1 MKGTEIYAVIAGLI
15 ALHAVFGE
23 KAYGGNDMPVGNAV
37 YMPGQCPVV
46 PDETYLYAKK
56 DTCDLFLDIYEPAG
70 NITGDDCGNKPTVI
84 FMFGGGFANG
94 SRDSGRYKEWFS
106 SMASEGFRI
115 VSIDYRLGLKGMGNI
130 GPKQAVQLEKAV
142 RLAVED
148 LFSATSF
155 LIQNSE
161 TLGIDPDNIVACGSS
176 AGAVAVMQAEYEIC
190 RRSGCTD
197 ILPEGFNYAGTI
209 SFAGGVISG
218 NGRLEYGSTPCPAL
232 IFHGTDDKA
241 VPYKQIKSGK
251 RGLYGGGRIAALYRK
266 SGYPYIM
273 YHYQDLGHEV
283 SEFMSRTAEQQI
295 EFLRT
300 DVGGGQKRSVDIKIK
315 DEPGHTAGSIRL

>member
-1 MKGTEIYAVIAGLI
+1 MKGTRMYAVIAGLL
-15 ALHAVFGE
+15 ALHGVYGE
-23 KAYGGNDMPVGNAV
+23 TASGRNYTAIGNAV
-37 YMPGQCPVV
+37 NKDRQCQIV

-70 NITGDDCGNKPTVI
+70 NIAGDDCVSKPTVI

-94 SRDSGRYKEWFS
+94 SRDSGRYREWFS

-115 VSIDYRLGLKGMGNI
+115 VSIDYRLGLKDMGNI

-161 TLGIDPDNIVACGSS
+161 TLGIDPDKIVACGSS
-176 AGAVAVMQAEYEIC
+176 AGAVAVMQGEYEIC
-190 RRSGCTD
+190 RRSACTD
-197 ILPEGFNYAGTI
+197 LLPEGFNYAGTI

-218 NGRLEYGSTPCPAL
+218 NGKLEYGGKPCPAL

-241 VPYKQIKSGK
+241 VPYRQLKAGRKVF
-251 RGLYGGGRIAALYRK
+251 YGGSRIAAKYRK
-266 SGYPYIM
+266 SGFGYVM
-273 YHYQDLGHEV
+273 YHYEGLGHEV
-283 SEFMSRTAEQQI
+283 SEYMSRTTDPQNG
-295 EFLRT
+295 FLRA
-300 DVGGGQKRSVDIKIK
+300 VASGEKICP
-315 DEPGHTAGSIRL
+315 DDIRLKKQPGSPVNP